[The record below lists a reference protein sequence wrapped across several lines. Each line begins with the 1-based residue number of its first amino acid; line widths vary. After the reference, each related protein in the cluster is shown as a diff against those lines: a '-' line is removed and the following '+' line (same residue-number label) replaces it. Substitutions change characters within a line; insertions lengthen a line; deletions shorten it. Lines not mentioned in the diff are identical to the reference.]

1 MLLFVFEFKE
11 NLLLFVFINCLVFVN
26 LLEEKTVLLVV
37 GEVDI
42 VELNRLV
49 LFKLTEFIFFFTV
62 ENIFL
67 RSLIF
72 FSNISTFENL
82 SLLNIEFNLFIFL

>member
-72 FSNISTFENL
+72 FSNILTF
-82 SLLNIEFNLFIFL
+82 